1 MPVRVK
7 LAGILKSYLG
17 DQDPTEIQPG
27 LSISE
32 VITSLGIPVEVV
44 ALVLV
49 NDKYQPKSYITQE
62 GDMIKLY
69 AVVGGG

>member
-1 MPVRVK
+1 MTVRVK

-17 DQDPTEIQPG
+17 DQDAAEFQAG
-27 LSISE
+27 LSIRE
-32 VITSLGIPVEVV
+32 MITSIGIPVEVV

-49 NDKYQPKSYITQE
+49 NDKYQPKSYIAQE
-62 GDMIKLY
+62 GDMVKLF